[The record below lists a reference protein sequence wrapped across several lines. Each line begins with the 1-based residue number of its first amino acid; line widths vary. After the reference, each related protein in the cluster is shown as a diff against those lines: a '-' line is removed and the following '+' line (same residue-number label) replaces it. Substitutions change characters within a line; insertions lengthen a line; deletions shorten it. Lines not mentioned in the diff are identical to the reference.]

1 MSSAVRRSILAVV
14 TVVVLLALGAGVAV
28 VVTDALGIRAEPA
41 VQMQPEPPAGAPAMA
56 VVAPPRFTMES
67 AIDGTAGVLL
77 SSADLC
83 KDCLCFPRRAPRR

>member
-41 VQMQPEPPAGAPAMA
+41 VQMQPEPPGACDRAFE
-56 VVAPPRFTMES
+56 AP
-67 AIDGTAGVLL
+67 LL
-77 SSADLC
+77 I
-83 KDCLCFPRRAPRR
+83 RVHR

>member
-56 VVAPPRFTMES
+56 VVAPPRFTS
-67 AIDGTAGVLL
+67 VDAPNG
-77 SSADLC
+77 
-83 KDCLCFPRRAPRR
+83 PRYDAERPA